1 MRWWQQFVFS
11 LRARL
16 NGRSRIASGAY
27 LKGVKA
33 IQMGRQCKVHDQ
45 ASIDASRSRGVVLGD
60 QVTLNRYAC
69 VQGGAG
75 GVRLGHRVEINN
87 FSIVNGTGGV
97 DIGDDTLIGP
107 GVRII
112 SYQHRFAAGQTIRS
126 QPTEG
131 RAIRIGRD
139 CWIGA
144 NAVILAGVSIGD
156 GAVVAAGAVVTCDV
170 AANTV
175 VAGVPALVKKVRG
188 EDHTRRRDTTVI
200 GT

>member
-1 MRWWQQFVFS
+1 MRWWQQFIFS
-11 LRARL
+11 LRARRF
-16 NGRSRIASGAY
+16 GHSRISSGAY
-27 LKGVKA
+27 LKGVEA
-33 IQMGRQCKVHDQ
+33 IQLGRQCKIHDH
-45 ASIDASRSRGVVLGD
+45 ASIDASRSRGVVFGD

-69 VQGGAG
+69 VQGGTE

-112 SYQHRFAAGQTIRS
+112 SYQHRFVAGQTIRS
-126 QPTEG
+126 QATEG
-131 RAIRIGRD
+131 RPIRIGCD

-144 NAVILAGVSIGD
+144 NAVILAGVNIGD

-170 AANTV
+170 ADGAI
-175 VAGVPALVKKVRG
+175 VAGVPAVIKKMR
-188 EDHTRRRDTTVI
+188 EK
-200 GT
+200 

>member
-1 MRWWQQFVFS
+1 MRWWQQFLFS
-11 LRARL
+11 LRAR
-16 NGRSRIASGAY
+16 GAGGSRISSGAW
-27 LKGVKA
+27 LKGTGA
-33 IQMGRQCKVHDQ
+33 IHLGRKCKIHAD
-45 ASIDASRSRGVVLGD
+45 ASIDASRGQGVVCGD
-60 QVTLNRYAC
+60 QVTLNRYAY

-87 FSIVNGTGGV
+87 FSIINGSGGV

-131 RAIRIGRD
+131 KAIRIGRD

-144 NAVILAGVSIGD
+144 NAVILAGVEIAD
-156 GAVVAAGAVVTCDV
+156 GAVVAAGAVVTRNV
-170 AANTV
+170 AAGAV
-175 VAGVPALVKKVRG
+175 VAGVPAVVKK
-188 EDHTRRRDTTVI
+188 TR
-200 GT
+200 

>member
-11 LRARL
+11 LQARRA
-16 NGRSRIASGAY
+16 GGSRIASGAY
-27 LKGVKA
+27 LKGVAA
-33 IQMGRQCKVHDQ
+33 IQIGRLCKVHDH
-45 ASIDASRSRGVVLGD
+45 ASIDASRSKGVILGD

-69 VQGGAG
+69 VQGGDG
-75 GVRLGHRVEINN
+75 GVRLGNRVEINN

-112 SYQHRFAAGQTIRS
+112 SYQHRFAAGQSIRS

-131 RAIRIGRD
+131 KAIKIGRD

-144 NAVILAGVSIGD
+144 NAVILAGVTVGA
-156 GAVVAAGAVVTCDV
+156 GAVVAAGAVVTRDV
-170 AANTV
+170 SDGAL
-175 VAGVPALVKKVRG
+175 VAGVPAVVKKHRG
-188 EDHTRRRDTTVI
+188 EI
-200 GT
+200 QS